1 MTRFAHQATL
11 ILGAL
16 SSGVFAAP
24 TSIPHESTALQ
35 SSDDPL
41 IGDLQPRAVVNVLEA
56 RDPMISKLFNAVTTG
71 KAYEF
76 LESFQFRQDR
86 ASDKQDSFK
95 QIKKDFLALKGE
107 VSEVMLSWFSRLPRS
122 RISREDREGSEQG
135 SRPQPEEGF
144 EEGPRPQE
152 GSDQGH
158 RSQEGPEFP
167 SAEYQ
172 RILAGYKAQLERI
185 KNLKGHGQKRKYQG
199 LQLAVEDAIRQV
211 EGYLQS
217 YEASARRHD
226 SRNVVNL

>member
-1 MTRFAHQATL
+1 MTRFAHQAIL

-56 RDPMISKLFNAVTTG
+56 RDPMISRVFNA
-71 KAYEF
+71 
-76 LESFQFRQDR
+76 FRQDR
-86 ASDKQDSFK
+86 AGDKQDSFK

-135 SRPQPEEGF
+135 SRPQPEEGS

-158 RSQEGPEFP
+158 RSQEAPEFP

-199 LQLAVEDAIRQV
+199 LQLAVEDAIQQV

-217 YEASARRHD
+217 YEAARRRD
-226 SRNVVNL
+226 PRNVVNL

>member
-1 MTRFAHQATL
+1 MTRFAHQAIL

-41 IGDLQPRAVVNVLEA
+41 IGDMQPRAVVNVLEA
-56 RDPMISKLFNAVTTG
+56 RDPMITKLFNA
-71 KAYEF
+71 
-76 LESFQFRQDR
+76 DR
-86 ASDKQDSFK
+86 ASGEQDSLK
-95 QIKKDFLALKGE
+95 QIGQDFLALKKE
-107 VSEVMLSWFSRLPRS
+107 LSEVMLSWFSRLPRS

-135 SRPQPEEGF
+135 SRPQPEEGS
-144 EEGPRPQE
+144 EELEGPRPRE
-152 GSDQGH
+152 GSEQGH

-172 RILAGYKAQLERI
+172 RILAGYKALLERI
-185 KNLKGHGQKRKYQG
+185 KNLKGYRDGQKRKYQG
-199 LQLAVEDAIRQV
+199 LQLGVEDAIQQV

-226 SRNVVNL
+226 PRNVVNL